1 MQLERV
7 GTISVSGLLL
17 KVARQVDDGQGAK
30 WTFLG
35 KETDNLVKILCHHSI
50 QFNSGSFVSSSL
62 PNAIKNPEKQ
72 KIGLRHQQVALKT

>member
-35 KETDNLVKILCHHSI
+35 KDNLVKILCRHHPCQI
-50 QFNSGSFVSSSL
+50 PL
-62 PNAIKNPEKQ
+62 KNPEKQ